1 MLLDDMVGVTGGIM
15 VGEAVVVRRGL
26 CVWAWLGVA
35 VLVHILDISA
45 SKVEALIRGIT
56 TVVFPPGP
64 WVSLSHVSQTWM
76 VERNMGPKHLP
87 GILP

>member
-1 MLLDDMVGVTGGIM
+1 MLLDVMVGVTGGIM
-15 VGEAVVVRRGL
+15 VGEAVEVRRGL
-26 CVWAWLGVA
+26 CVWAWLGVT

-45 SKVEALIRGIT
+45 SKAEALIRGIT
-56 TVVFPPGP
+56 TDVFPSGP